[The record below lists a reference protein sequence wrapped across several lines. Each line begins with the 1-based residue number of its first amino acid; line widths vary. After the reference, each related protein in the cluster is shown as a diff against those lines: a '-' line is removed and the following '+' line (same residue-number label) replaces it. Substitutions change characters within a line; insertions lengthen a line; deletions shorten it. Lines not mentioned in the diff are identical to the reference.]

1 VRARK
6 GGVES
11 KGEREG
17 RKKARKGEAAR
28 RVEKSAQESQGKVG
42 GFVMIATNG
51 HEKRTVV
58 WYGKCRFI

>member
-1 VRARK
+1 VRVRK

-28 RVEKSAQESQGKVG
+28 RVEKSAQESQAVFSRGVCDDSHEWAREESG
-42 GFVMIATNG
+42 GM
-51 HEKRTVV
+51 V
-58 WYGKCRFI
+58 W